1 MFDKL
6 FLTGLRHRPIRCGK
20 WNQRGEPM
28 HKDHVRAQKRYKLV
42 TGVTVTTP
50 RSTLQAKTMDISQN
64 GIRIRSQ
71 ASIRPGTE
79 VTLQIQPSNELKVM
93 GEVKW
98 VFDRFSKGRSCYQVG
113 IQTEGV
119 VHYETRNTLQNK
131 NAAETGMQVVRFPDR
146 SKMLKEIMAQV
157 QTVH

>member
-1 MFDKL
+1 
-6 FLTGLRHRPIRCGK
+6 
-20 WNQRGEPM
+20 M
-28 HKDHVRAQKRYKLV
+28 HTDYVREQKRYKFV

-50 RSTLQAKTMDISQN
+50 INTLQAETMDISQN

-79 VTLQIQPSNELKVM
+79 VIVQIQPSNELKVV

-98 VFDRFSKGRSCYQVG
+98 VFDRFSKGQSYYQVG
-113 IQTEGV
+113 IQTEGII
-119 VHYETRNTLQNK
+119 HTETSKTLQNK
-131 NAAETGMQVVRFPDR
+131 GAADTDMQVVHFPDR
-146 SKMLKEIMAQV
+146 FKMFKEIMAQV